1 MMRKILYVH
10 NSLGLGG
17 AQSVRYMF
25 LKNLPRGEFSIDILC
40 LGEKGEFGRKIESL
54 GYRVNAFNRSY
65 GLFDFITTIKLARQ
79 IKKHKYDIVH
89 SALFYANYHCALA
102 AKLSGIK
109 VLIIEEH
116 GEHNLHRKIR
126 HAPLRYLA
134 RFIGNS
140 AKSIVCCSEFVKK
153 GVEAIYGINPDKL
166 IVIKNP
172 VEDKKLQLTRTRA
185 SMRGEL
191 GVPEDAYAVGT
202 VSSLYWVK
210 NQRALVELVARLN
223 ASNTYI
229 IIVGDGPLK
238 GELTDYAKKLE
249 VNKRVIFTGWRSDVA
264 DLLNSFDIFAL
275 PSLSEG
281 LPVCLLEAM
290 SMGLP
295 CIASRAGGITEV
307 IEDGVNG
314 LLLKENSCHE
324 LIAAVRGLFAD
335 VEMRKRLGEEA
346 RKKVTQEF
354 TPKGYISSVLKL
366 YGKCLLISRQA

>member
-102 AKLSGIK
+102 AKLSGAK

-116 GEHNLHRKIR
+116 GEHNLHWRPK
-126 HAPLRYLA
+126 H
-134 RFIGNS
+134 FIYRVIGRLVAGS
-140 AKSIVCCSEFVKK
+140 SVAVLCCSDFVKE
-153 GVEAIYGINPDKL
+153 GVGRMYGMNNADKL
-166 IVIKNP
+166 HVAKNL
-172 VEDKKLQLTRTRA
+172 VEDKKLELKRERA
-185 SMRGEL
+185 DVRREL
-191 GVPEDAYAVGT
+191 KIPDNAFLIGT
-202 VSSLYWVK
+202 VSSLYWIK
-210 NQRALVELVARLN
+210 NQKILLDALKRLQDDDAYLVLA
-223 ASNTYI
+223 
-229 IIVGDGPLK
+229 GDGPLK
-238 GELTDYAKKLE
+238 DELIEYSHKLG
-249 VNKRVIFTGWRSDVA
+249 VSARVRFVGWRSDVA
-264 DLLNSFDIFAL
+264 DILNSFDLFAL

-281 LPVCLLEAM
+281 MPVCLLEAM

-314 LLLKENSCHE
+314 LLLKDNSCRE

-335 VEMRKRLGEEA
+335 AEMRKRLGEEA
-346 RKKVTQEF
+346 RKKVMQEF
-354 TPKGYISSVLKL
+354 TVKDYLGSILKL
-366 YGKCLLISRQA
+366 YKDLAG